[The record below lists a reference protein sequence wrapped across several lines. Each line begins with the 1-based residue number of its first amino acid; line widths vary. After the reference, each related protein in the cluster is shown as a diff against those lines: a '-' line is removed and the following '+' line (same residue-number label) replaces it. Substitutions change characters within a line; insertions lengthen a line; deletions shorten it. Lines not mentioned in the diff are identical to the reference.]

1 MLIFLCNKHLTVLCH
16 IWQHECDGW
25 YFYSNISNRNKAN
38 DLQCRSEHFHL
49 GLKIEEGKPEGKR

>member
-38 DLQCRSEHFHL
+38 DLQLISEIKA
-49 GLKIEEGKPEGKR
+49 KI